1 MMRKHLV
8 VCVTNDLIYD
18 QRMQRIC
25 QSLSSKYEVTLIGR
39 SKNGVPPKMQSI
51 DYHLHWLPCYFTSG
65 KLFYLEYQIR
75 LFFYLIFRKWDGV
88 YAVDLDTLWGGFG
101 AASLRGKIRIYD
113 AHEYFVELPEL
124 QGRRLSKGMWSLTA
138 KIWISRAHLCITVNE
153 PLAEVLSKLYGKPF
167 LSIRNMP
174 LKRDYSSQGSE
185 DGKILLYQG
194 VLNVGRGLEQMI
206 ELMPGLPDW
215 SFWLAGEGDLSDQ
228 LRNLAFNSPA
238 ASRIKFLG
246 YLKPNDLRKVTP
258 QATIGLNLLKGDSGN
273 YYYSLANKFFD
284 FVQAGVP
291 QISMHFPAY
300 ESFMNEVQVGILV
313 PDLDTDTLLAAIQQL
328 SEPEYHKSIV
338 ENCRKAAALW
348 HWELEEVILLKSLET
363 II

>member
-124 QGRRLSKGMWSLTA
+124 QGRRLSKGMWSFTA
-138 KIWISRAHLCITVNE
+138 KLWITRAHLCITVNE
-153 PLAEVLSKLYGKPF
+153 PLGEVLSELYSKPF

-174 LKRDYSSQGSE
+174 LKRDYPSQGSE
-185 DGKILLYQG
+185 GGKILLYQG

-215 SFWLAGEGDLSDQ
+215 SFWMAGEGDLSDH
-228 LRNLAFNSPA
+228 LRNLASRSPA
-238 ASRIKFLG
+238 VKRIKFLG
-246 YLKPNDLRKVTP
+246 YLKPQELQKVTP
-258 QATIGLNLLKGDSGN
+258 EATIGLNLLEGDSGN

-291 QISMHFPAY
+291 QISMDFPAY
-300 ESFMNEVQVGILV
+300 RSFMDEVQVGVLV
-313 PDLDTDTLLAAIQQL
+313 PDLEINTLLGAIQHL
-328 SEPEYHKSIV
+328 ADPVVHRTIV
-338 ENCRKAAALW
+338 DNCRVAAARW
-348 HWELEEVILLKSLET
+348 HWEGEEALLLSA
-363 II
+363 IDDVF